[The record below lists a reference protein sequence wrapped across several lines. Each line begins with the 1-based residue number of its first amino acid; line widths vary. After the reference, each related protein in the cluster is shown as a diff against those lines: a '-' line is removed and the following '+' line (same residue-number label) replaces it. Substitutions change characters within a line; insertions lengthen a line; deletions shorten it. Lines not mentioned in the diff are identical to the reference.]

1 MTFSDPD
8 KLQSVNGQAYL
19 RTPAS
24 GDACASDPNSSGAGS
39 LVTKALEQSNVDIA
53 SEFSKMILAQRAYSA
68 NTKIVTK
75 TDEMLQDTLNMA
87 R

>member
-1 MTFSDPD
+1 M
-8 KLQSVNGQAYL
+8 
-19 RTPAS
+19 
-24 GDACASDPNSSGAGS
+24 
-39 LVTKALEQSNVDIA
+39 DIA